1 MKLVDDNGKTLCEIE
16 WGDSKLATGKFTDEY
31 GTFKVIIEEESK

>member
-16 WGDSKLATGKFTDEY
+16 WGDSKLATGNFYTDEY
-31 GTFKVIIEEESK
+31 GTFKVIIEESK